1 MNILFVNSF
10 DCSPANSGG
19 VNRVVYVL
27 SRQFMRLTN
36 CQCYLGFYEYQP
48 EDKPLAEFNG
58 RIKLDQKFNPNE
70 FEKFLTDNHIDVI
83 QINFLKKRNLC
94 TIPLIYRIAN
104 KHNIKVLYCLHVCPG
119 FETVTYGTWERFR
132 YSFAHNEHPLTEFRR
147 WFITST
153 RKLVKPFAYRLI
165 RKKYLIP
172 YQNCDKV
179 VLLSSHYKQPYLDI
193 VGLKDSDKFEAIGN
207 ALTFSE
213 FASDTDIQNKG
224 KQVLVVARF
233 DEFSK
238 RISLVLKV
246 WREIEKDER
255 LTDWTLTLVGT
266 GEAMNFYQYLVKKW
280 KLNRVTFT
288 GHQNPIEY
296 YRSSSIFCMT
306 SSAEG
311 WPMTLMEA
319 SQMGVPT
326 VAFDSFGALH
336 DIIEDGYNGR
346 IVPNNNVDAFTE
358 ALTNLMLDEI
368 TRKQMFFNAIEKSKV
383 FDIEKIV
390 KKWGGLYE
398 SLGKSL
404 GSTNN

>member
-1 MNILFVNSF
+1 MNILFINSF

-19 VNRVVYVL
+19 VNRVVYIL
-27 SRQFMRLTN
+27 SRQFMKKPSY
-36 CQCYLGFYEYQP
+36 QCYLGFYEYQP
-48 EDKPLAEFNG
+48 KDKSLAEFSG
-58 RIKLDQKFNPNE
+58 RIKLSRNFNQNE
-70 FEKFLTDNHIDVI
+70 FEKFLIDNHINIV
-83 QINFLKKRNLC
+83 QINFLKKENLC
-94 TIPLIYRIAN
+94 TIPLIYQIAH
-104 KHNIKVLYCLHVCPG
+104 KLNIKVFYCLHVCPG
-119 FETVTYGTWERFR
+119 FETVTYGTWERLK
-132 YSFAHNEHPLTEFRR
+132 YSVAHNEHPLTELRR
-147 WFITST
+147 WLITST

-165 RKKYLIP
+165 RKKYLVP

-179 VLLSSHYKQPYLDI
+179 ILLSSNYKRSYLDI
-193 VGLKDSDKFEAIGN
+193 VGLKDSDMFEAIGN
-207 ALTFSE
+207 ALTFAE
-213 FASDTDIQNKG
+213 FASDTDIQNKK

-266 GEAMNFYQYLVKKW
+266 GEAMNFYQHLVKKW
-280 KLNRVTFT
+280 NLTRVTFT

-296 YRSSSIFCMT
+296 YRSASIFLMT

-336 DIIEDGYNGR
+336 DIVEDGYNGC

-358 ALTNLMLDEI
+358 ALTNLMLDE
-368 TRKQMFFNAIEKSKV
+368 TTCKQMSYNAIEKSKE
-383 FDIEKIV
+383 FEIEKIV
-390 KKWGGLYE
+390 GKWEELYE
-398 SLGKSL
+398 KMELVS
-404 GSTNN
+404 